1 MKATSFG
8 RGFFM
13 KKLIQYPLISIIA
26 LLSALNYAIFVFPNG
41 FAPAG
46 IDGICT
52 MIQDATGISI
62 GYFSLLVN
70 VPLLILAFIFLEKE
84 FALKTSVYVVSFSVF
99 NIFIKN
105 LDLSAFTYQ
114 SGTMLAPVAAGTV
127 RGILYFLT
135 LKLEATS
142 GGTDIVAALVRKKI
156 PYLNLM
162 NVIFMINMGVAL
174 ISYPVYG
181 FKMDPVICSIIYSFV
196 TSTISNNIRAGESK
210 MVKYEI
216 ICDDA
221 ESLVNSIFANIHR
234 TATVMEAQGAY
245 SHKNKKMIVCV
256 VESKKTYE
264 LERLIASTKNTVFIK
279 SLVNDIV

>member
-1 MKATSFG
+1 
-8 RGFFM
+8 M

-52 MIQDATGISI
+52 MIQDVTGISI

-84 FALKTSVYVVSFSVF
+84 FALKTAVYVVSFSVF
-99 NIFIKN
+99 NILIKN
-105 LDLSAFTYQ
+105 LDLSAFTYH
-114 SGTMLAPVAAGTV
+114 SSTMLAPVAAGTV

-142 GGTDIVAALVRKKI
+142 GGTDIVAALVRKKR

-162 NVIFMINMGVAL
+162 NVIFTINMCVAL

-181 FKMDPVICSIIYSFV
+181 FKMDPVICSVIYSFV
-196 TSTISNNIRAGESK
+196 TSTISNNIRARESK

-221 ESLVNSIFANIHR
+221 EGLVNSIFVNIHR
-234 TATVMEAQGAY
+234 TATVMDAQGAY
-245 SHKNKKMIVCV
+245 SHKSKKMIVCV

-264 LERLIASTKNTVFIK
+264 LERLISSAKNAVFIK
-279 SLVNDIV
+279 SLVNDIA